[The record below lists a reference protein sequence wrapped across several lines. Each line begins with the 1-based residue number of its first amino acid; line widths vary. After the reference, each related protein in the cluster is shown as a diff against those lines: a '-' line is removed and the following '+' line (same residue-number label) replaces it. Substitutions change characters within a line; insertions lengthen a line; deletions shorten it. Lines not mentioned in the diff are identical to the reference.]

1 MGKKISN
8 ENWKLFVSRLEYS
21 DWLVA
26 WACEKECERV
36 MFDEWTGNRSKL
48 SRATTDY
55 SKWMWMILH
64 ITSISRTILCWHGL
78 VFLVSFVCFFLF
90 HCCLLLLFFDAFVHR
105 LTVSISKKKDS
116 QTNYFFASFIIFYQ
130 AYLFW
135 NISVRYPQYL
145 CHVLFSLDNK
155 KKREWIKQQNGPF
168 FR

>member
-1 MGKKISN
+1 MTG
-8 ENWKLFVSRLEYS
+8 
-21 DWLVA
+21 

-78 VFLVSFVCFFLF
+78 VFLVSFVCFFFPF
-90 HCCLLLLFFDAFVHR
+90 HCCLLLLFFGVFVHR
-105 LTVSISKKKDS
+105 LTVSISKKKRI
-116 QTNYFFASFIIFYQ
+116 TNKLFFFASFIIFYQ

-155 KKREWIKQQNGPF
+155 KREWIKQQNGPF